1 MLIIKAVG
9 MRHDNDVYYFVCTEA
24 FSGGFFGCLDYAV
37 YVFQCL
43 VVFIVFD
50 EGSYI
55 IQKVP
60 HIVAQQRNIF
70 LIALH
75 ALDFLCKLSLLYLHK
90 IILCGNLLLAFNR
103 VIVDHAERQ
112 KADAHEKWHKLDHY
126 AAATVKK
133 LRVHC
138 CRIVEYVVEKRHDA
152 YRYEFHVGLCKNIGQ
167 CGCDEPVYDKVCEEN
182 AGNIGQINNPGL
194 VAERL
199 CDDRHPV
206 TYLTAH
212 VGTCD
217 SKQ

>member
-1 MLIIKAVG
+1 MLILKAVG
-9 MRHDNDVYYFVCTEA
+9 MGHDNNVDYFVCTEA
-24 FSGGFFGCLDYAV
+24 FSGGLFGCLNDTV
-37 YVFQCL
+37 YVVQGL
-43 VVFIVFD
+43 VIFIVFD

-55 IQKVP
+55 IQKVS

-75 ALDFLCKLSLLYLHK
+75 ALDFLCKLRLLYLHK

-103 VIVDHAERQ
+103 VIVDYTERQ

-133 LRVHC
+133 TRVHC
-138 CRIVEYVVEKRHDA
+138 CRIVEYIVEKWHDA
-152 YRYEFHVGLCKNIGQ
+152 YRYELHIGLYKNIGH
-167 CGCDEPVYDKVCEEN
+167 CRCDEPVYDKVCEKN

-194 VAERL
+194 VAEPL

>member
-1 MLIIKAVG
+1 MLILKAVG
-9 MRHDNDVYYFVCTEA
+9 MGHDNNVDYFVCTETL
-24 FSGGFFGCLDYAV
+24 SGGLFGCLNYAV
-37 YVFQCL
+37 YVVQGL

-75 ALDFLCKLSLLYLHK
+75 ALDFLCKLRLLYLHK

-103 VIVDHAERQ
+103 VIVDHAEAQ
-112 KADAHEKWHKLDHY
+112 KADAHEKWNKLYHY
-126 AAATVKK
+126 AAATIKK

-152 YRYEFHVGLCKNIGQ
+152 YRDELHVGLCKNIGQ
-167 CGCDEPVYDKVCEEN
+167 CRGDEPVYDKVCEEN
-182 AGNIGQINNPGL
+182 TGNIGQIDNPAL
-194 VAERL
+194 IAERVY
-199 CDDRHPV
+199 D
-206 TYLTAH
+206 
-212 VGTCD
+212 
-217 SKQ
+217 